1 MTIATAPSLAE
12 SLPSWTQTPD
22 PRELLA
28 QSDPEIYEVIELE
41 RGRQAHGVE
50 LIASENYVSGP
61 VLAAMG
67 SVLTNKYAEGYP
79 GKRYYG
85 GCEFV
90 DVAETIAIERAKR
103 IFGADHANVQPHS
116 GAQANEAVYLALLN
130 PGDSVLAL
138 KLDHGGHLSHGMKL
152 NSSGKLYNFHHYGVD
167 RETER
172 IDLDEV
178 ERLAAEFQ
186 PKLIVTGASAYPRFW
201 DYPRM
206 RQIADRVG
214 ARLMMD
220 MAHVA
225 GLIAARL
232 HPDPVPYC
240 DVVTSTTHKT
250 LRGPRGGM
258 ILCRAELAKEI
269 DKAVFPGMQGGPLM
283 HVIAAK
289 AVAFGEAL
297 KPGFVAYQQRVLDNA
312 QALANTLQRE
322 GLRIVSGGTDN
333 HLMLVDLGVLGQDR
347 HGNEITGK
355 LVERSLDNS
364 GIHCNK
370 NMIPYDPKPPMTTSG
385 IRLGTPAG
393 TSRGLGPREFEQ
405 IARWIAAIAKDP
417 TNADL
422 QAQTRE
428 NVATMVQAFPVPA

>member
-1 MTIATAPSLAE
+1 MA
-12 SLPSWTQTPD
+12 
-22 PRELLA
+22 
-28 QSDPEIYEVIELE
+28 LE
-41 RGRQAHGVE
+41 HR
-50 LIASENYVSGP
+50 
-61 VLAAMG
+61 
-67 SVLTNKYAEGYP
+67 
-79 GKRYYG
+79 
-85 GCEFV
+85 
-90 DVAETIAIERAKR
+90 
-103 IFGADHANVQPHS
+103 
-116 GAQANEAVYLALLN
+116 
-130 PGDSVLAL
+130 
-138 KLDHGGHLSHGMKL
+138 
-152 NSSGKLYNFHHYGVD
+152 
-167 RETER
+167 
-172 IDLDEV
+172 
-178 ERLAAEFQ
+178 

-206 RQIADRVG
+206 RQIADKVG

-258 ILCRAELAKEI
+258 ILCRADLAKEI

-283 HVIAAK
+283 HVIASK

-297 KPGFVAYQQRVLDNA
+297 RPDFTTYQQRVLENA
-312 QALANTLQRE
+312 QALAGTLQAE

-333 HLMLVDLGVLGQDR
+333 HLMLVDLGVLGNDS

-355 LVERSLDNS
+355 LVEKALDKA

-370 NMIPYDPKPPMTTSG
+370 NMIPFDPKPPLTTSG
-385 IRLGTPAG
+385 IRLGTPAA
-393 TSRGLGPREFEQ
+393 TTRGLDRPQFEQ
-405 IARWIAAIAKDP
+405 IARWIAAVAKDP

-422 QAQTRE
+422 LEETRLS
-428 NVATMVQAFPVPA
+428 VAALVQEFPVPA